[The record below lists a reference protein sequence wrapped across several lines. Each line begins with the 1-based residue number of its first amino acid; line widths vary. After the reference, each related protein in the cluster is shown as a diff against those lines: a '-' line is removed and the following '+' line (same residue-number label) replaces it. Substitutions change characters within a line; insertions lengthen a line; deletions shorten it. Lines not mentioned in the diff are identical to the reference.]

1 MRGNSTSLDTP
12 IAESELKK
20 CTADSKNNKSAGVD
34 YIINENVKNTR
45 DMCVLYMFFCLTKS
59 INTSNLHEEWLVG
72 CIVPIY
78 LKREG

>member
-45 DMCVLYMFFCLTKS
+45 DMCVLYMFF
-59 INTSNLHEEWLVG
+59 V
-72 CIVPIY
+72 
-78 LKREG
+78 